1 MVLQKDNDKIDI
13 MSSEIKKLQ
22 KMLLKFRKERNWRK
36 FHTPRNL
43 AISLAIEVS
52 EVLEHF
58 QWKTEE
64 EIEEYIKDREKQQ
77 ELGEEIADVAIYLL
91 LLANET
97 NIDIKKAVEN
107 KIKKNDEK
115 YPENKVRGLAKKY
128 TEFERE

>member
-1 MVLQKDNDKIDI
+1 